1 MHKCTNTNVSTL
13 VCILDLNILLTEI
26 DIQHSESHKNPA
38 SCIQLCHCA
47 LFINTNNIF
56 LNAKNQ
62 FVMVQCISKPGPNLF
77 SSMTVNR
84 KVDMVVL
91 PPSMSS
97 VQFLELLAGEE
108 GEW

>member
-1 MHKCTNTNVSTL
+1 
-13 VCILDLNILLTEI
+13 
-26 DIQHSESHKNPA
+26 
-38 SCIQLCHCA
+38 
-47 LFINTNNIF
+47 
-56 LNAKNQ
+56 
-62 FVMVQCISKPGPNLF
+62 MVQCISKPGPNLF